1 MKIIPEG
8 SGATTKYY
16 AQLGADAA
24 SKKLL
29 GSAHY
34 GTFVFAPSGAT
45 RVYHLG
51 YRPKKMVML
60 VQSNT
65 FNASLAVVYE
75 DNTIKGLSYNTYEG
89 SVYYQPYSSFNI
101 TDDGFSFSSPANFLF
116 AETEG
121 SYFAIE

>member
-89 SVYYQPYSSFNI
+89 SVYFQPYSPFNI